1 MASYD
6 PIAEPPKARPD
17 RFEGRAAI
25 VTGGVSGI
33 GLAIVHQLLR
43 DGARVMVADVG
54 EPGDDLVPDG
64 VDAGRVEFQ
73 RTDVADQQAQE
84 QLAAACVERF
94 GSVDMLFNNAG
105 ITRIT
110 ALHEMPTEQWDQVL
124 AIDLTAVFLGCRAV
138 LPQMIEQGRGAIVNT
153 ASTLGVMA
161 QHKMSSY
168 VAAKHGVV
176 GLTKQIA
183 LDYGTKG
190 IRCNAIAPGPTRTPN
205 VARSYGPEE
214 EMGGRGK
221 YLLDTIALG
230 RMAAPHEIAAG
241 AVFLASDEASFI
253 SGVLL
258 PVDGAHSVHTGPI
271 WTQEL
276 YDEG

>member
-1 MASYD
+1 MAPYEPLS
-6 PIAEPPKARPD
+6 EPPPARPD
-17 RFEGRAAI
+17 RFAGRSAI

-43 DGARVMVADVG
+43 DGAKVMVADVG
-54 EPGDDLVPDG
+54 TPGDDLVPEG
-64 VDAGRVEFQ
+64 VDSGSVVYRE
-73 RTDVADQQAQE
+73 TDVTDQAAQE
-84 QLAAACVERF
+84 GLVSDCVEAF

-105 ITRIT
+105 ITRIM
-110 ALHEMPTEQWDQVL
+110 ALHEMPPDQWDLVL
-124 AIDLTAVFLGCRAV
+124 SVDLTAVFLGCRAV

-153 ASTLGVMA
+153 ASTLGTMA
-161 QHKMSSY
+161 QHMMSSY

-205 VARSYGPEE
+205 VARSYGPED

-241 AVFLASDEASFI
+241 AVFLASDEASFV

-258 PVDGAHSVHTGPI
+258 PVDGAHSVHTGPT

-276 YDEG
+276 FDE